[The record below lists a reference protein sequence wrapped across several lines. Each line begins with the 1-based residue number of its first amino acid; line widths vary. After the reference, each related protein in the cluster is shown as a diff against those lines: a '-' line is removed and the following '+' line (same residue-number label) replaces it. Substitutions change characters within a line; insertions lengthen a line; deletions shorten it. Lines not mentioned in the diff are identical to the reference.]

1 MNEVSYYPELSKQL
15 EIVINANLSNGDIT
29 VRALYLPFDGS
40 NVRSYLDKYINTPGV
55 NASDSL
61 RQYAIDVPKLRT
73 DVVLVLDNPVTNRFK
88 LVIVEVKLLGSAGL
102 TELSQLIGYSLVT
115 KAEYGLLI
123 NVNGGISNELA
134 SIMSTDKDLTYIE
147 RHLNDTNE
155 QTTTSIG
162 VMSYTQDTYNF
173 EYFPTQAI
181 KSLPHLVETIQNQI
195 SK

>member
-1 MNEVSYYPELSKQL
+1 MNEVDYYPELSKQL
-15 EIVINANLSNGDIT
+15 ETVIIANLSNGDIK
-29 VRALYLPFDGS
+29 VKALYLPFDGS
-40 NVRSYLDKYINTPGV
+40 NVRSYLDKYLNTPHV

-61 RQYAIDVPKLRT
+61 RHYAIDVPKLRT
-73 DVVLVLDNPVTNRFK
+73 DVVLVFDNPVTNQFK

-102 TELSQLIGYSLVT
+102 SELSQLIGYSLVT

-123 NVNGGISNELA
+123 NVNGGVSNELA
-134 SIMSTDKDLTYIE
+134 SIMSIDKDLTYIE
-147 RHLNDTNE
+147 RLINDTDK

-162 VMSYTQDTYNF
+162 VMSYTHDTYNF

-195 SK
+195 S